1 MNKKIIKNNH
11 TKKMSNKI
19 KKFIMKIIK
28 SKFPIKKIKKNKKNK
43 TVFYLFFFFL
53 SFDLLGYFVSK

>member
-43 TVFYLFFFFL
+43 KKNITINT
-53 SFDLLGYFVSK
+53 